1 MADSA
6 KTYADRAKFFKALS
20 DPRRLHIVDLLTRED
35 NLCGVELAER
45 LGISIALLSHHWK
58 ILTDAGVICQEKS
71 GQTKTCSLERDRLRQ
86 IVTLMGLEAD
96 AFEPSA
102 EAEHTPSRTSK
113 PAEKPA
119 RPKSKARAKKS
130 A

>member
-1 MADSA
+1 MADWT

-35 NLCGVELAER
+35 NLCGVELAKR

-71 GQTKTCSLERDRLRQ
+71 GQTKTCSLQRDKLRVLLDL
-86 IVTLMGLEAD
+86 IGLELEGLSSYD
-96 AFEPSA
+96 EEEGGPQSRPERSA
-102 EAEHTPSRTSK
+102 RRK
-113 PAEKPA
+113 RK
-119 RPKSKARAKKS
+119 KAIQS
-130 A
+130 T

>member
-1 MADSA
+1 MADST

-58 ILTDAGVICQEKS
+58 ILTDAGVICQVKS
-71 GQTKTCSLERDRLRQ
+71 GQTKTCSLEREKLRQ
-86 IVTLMGLEAD
+86 LIELMGLELDVMPSEPD
-96 AFEPSA
+96 AKEDSPQKRA
-102 EAEHTPSRTSK
+102 E
-113 PAEKPA
+113 
-119 RPKSKARAKKS
+119 RPKASKARKKKS